1 MKHIP
6 FKPQKKGTLQ
16 MSLRHGQLSKV
27 KISGYKS
34 IKKCDLRLNNI
45 NVLIGSNGAGKS
57 NFISAFT
64 LLQSVLKE
72 ELQLYTQQC
81 GVNSLFFNGRSTT
94 DQIYF
99 EVFFDNN
106 SYGFY
111 LMPTDDNRIIFKKEF
126 YGWEGYESTVATA
139 HEESKWEKGV
149 SNRINDYVKP
159 ILSKKMWRVY
169 HFHDTSRTAKVKQEH
184 NIANSQTLLYDASN
198 LAAFL
203 YRLKNNYEKSYNEI
217 VETIRLIAPYFDDF
231 MLEPKESNDELIVLK
246 WRQKGCED
254 VFNASQLSDGT
265 LRFICLTTLL
275 LQPSRLQPETII
287 VDEPELGL
295 HPYAITMFADMV
307 KQISSKKQIII
318 STQSVELLNEFDV
331 EDVVVVNKD
340 KDGSSIFSRLN
351 EEDLRIWLDDYSLGD
366 LWQKNILGGRL
377 SK

>member
-1 MKHIP
+1 M
-6 FKPQKKGTLQ
+6 TLGE
-16 MSLRHGQLSKV
+16 GQLSKV
-27 KISGYKS
+27 TIRGYKS
-34 IKKCDLRLNNI
+34 IKNCDLELKNI

-57 NFISAFT
+57 NYISVFT
-64 LLQSVLKE
+64 LLQDVLKKN
-72 ELQLYTQQC
+72 LQVFVGRS
-81 GVNSLFFNGRSTT
+81 GVNSLFYNGLKETECIS
-94 DQIYF
+94 F
-99 EVFFDNN
+99 EFFFDKN
-106 SYGFY
+106 SYGFN
-111 LMPTDDNRIIFKKEF
+111 LMPTDDNRIIFQKEF
-126 YGWEGYESTVATA
+126 FGYYGREYNNESNVARGNSESLWETGTDNKLGE
-139 HEESKWEKGV
+139 
-149 SNRINDYVKP
+149 YVIP
-159 ILSKKMWRVY
+159 ILKGQNWRVY

-184 NIANSQTLLYDASN
+184 NITNNRVLMFDASN

-231 MLEPKESNDELIVLK
+231 MLEPKEGNNELIVLK
-246 WRQKGCED
+246 WHQKGCED

-275 LQPSRLQPETII
+275 LQPSELQPATII

-331 EDVVVVNKD
+331 DDVVVVD
-340 KDGSSIFSRLN
+340 KDETGASIFSRLN
-351 EEDLRIWLDDYSLGD
+351 EDELKIWLDDYSLGD

>member
-1 MKHIP
+1 
-6 FKPQKKGTLQ
+6 
-16 MSLRHGQLSKV
+16 MSFNLGLGHGQLSKV
-27 KISGYKS
+27 AIKGYKS
-34 IKKCDLRLNNI
+34 IKECNLTLNSI

-64 LLQSVLKE
+64 LLQDVLKKN
-72 ELQLYTQQC
+72 LQISV
-81 GVNSLFFNGRSTT
+81 GKSGINSLFYNGIKET
-94 DQIYF
+94 DSISF
-99 EVFFDNN
+99 EFFFDLN
-106 SYGFY
+106 SYGFT
-111 LMPTDDNRIIFKKEF
+111 LIPTDDNRIIFQKEYF
-126 YGWEGYESTVATA
+126 GYYGYSYDNESNVARGNTESLWETGTGN
-139 HEESKWEKGV
+139 KIG
-149 SNRINDYVKP
+149 DYVIP
-159 ILSKKMWRVY
+159 ILKKHNWRVY

-184 NIANSQTLLYDASN
+184 NISNNQSLMFDASN

-203 YRLKNNYEKSYNEI
+203 YRLKHNYEKSYNEI

-231 MLEPKESNDELIVLK
+231 MLEPKESNNELIVIR
-246 WRQKGCED
+246 WQQKDCED

-275 LQPSRLQPETII
+275 LQPSELQPATII

-307 KQISSKKQIII
+307 KQVSSKKQIII

-331 EDVVVVNKD
+331 EDVVVVNKGE
-340 KDGSSIFSRLN
+340 DGSSKFSRLN
-351 EEDLRIWLDDYSLGD
+351 EDELKDWLDDYSLGD

>member
-1 MKHIP
+1 MDL
-6 FKPQKKGTLQ
+6 G
-16 MSLRHGQLSKV
+16 HGQLSKV
-27 KISGYKS
+27 AISGYKS
-34 IKKCDLRLNNI
+34 IKKCDLTLNNI

-64 LLQSVLKE
+64 MLQSVLKK
-72 ELQLYTQQC
+72 ELQLYTQQS
-81 GVNSLFFNGRSTT
+81 GVNSLFYNGRSTT
-94 DQIYF
+94 EKIEF
-99 EVFFDNN
+99 EVFFENN
-106 SYGFY
+106 SYGFC
-111 LMPTDDNRIIFKKEF
+111 LIPTDDNRIIFENEF
-126 YGWEGYESTVATA
+126 YGWEPDGKSLHCFVAKA
-139 HEESKWEKGV
+139 HEESKWETGV
-149 SNRINDYVKP
+149 GNGIDRFVRP
-159 ILSKKMWRVY
+159 ILEMKMWRVY

-184 NIANSQTLLYDASN
+184 NISNNKILMFDASN

-203 YRLKNNYEKSYNEI
+203 YRLKNNYEKNYNEI

-231 MLEPKESNDELIVLK
+231 MLEPKESNEELIVLK
-246 WRQKGCED
+246 WHQKGCED

-275 LQPSRLQPETII
+275 LQPEELQPATII

-307 KQISSKKQIII
+307 KQISSKKQVII

-331 EDVVVVNKD
+331 DDVVVVNKAE
-340 KDGSSIFSRLN
+340 DGSSNFNRLN
-351 EEDLRIWLDDYSLGD
+351 EAQLKDWLEDYSLGD